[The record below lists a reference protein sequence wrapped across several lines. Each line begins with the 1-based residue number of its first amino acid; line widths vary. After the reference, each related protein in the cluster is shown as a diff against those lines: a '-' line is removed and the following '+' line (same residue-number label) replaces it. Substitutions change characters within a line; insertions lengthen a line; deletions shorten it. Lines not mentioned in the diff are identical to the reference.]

1 MTLTT
6 ILNKGVTGLTA
17 QSNALNV
24 ISDNIANAST
34 TGYKASDT
42 QFSALVAEA
51 GGFDGS
57 GVRAS
62 SRLLAD
68 TSGSV
73 SQTGVTT
80 NAAIVGDGFFAVT
93 AVDPMTGEATSVG
106 TGGSGDP
113 ELTRAGDF
121 QQDRFGHLVNGSGR
135 ALMGFA
141 VDPANPSA
149 RSASRSAADL
159 QLVSLDTAQSY
170 FAATSAVSLTATLP
184 AGLAAAQTP
193 SADNTVGVALSVV
206 DSTGKTGSV
215 ALRFMKT
222 ADNADGTSVWQA
234 YRSGATNGDGSAAGS
249 ADPSDPTTW
258 QSVGTMT
265 FAADG
270 SLSGGTAGS
279 EATLA
284 LDAAGT
290 LPALSVDLG
299 AYGSAGG
306 GSTGSGL
313 NVATGTDAVGTTIT
327 NVGQSNDGIPSGSLK
342 SVDLTA
348 DGFVRGTF
356 ADGKTRDFFRV
367 PDVAVTNATDLQAES
382 GAAYRVTDQSGGIR
396 FRDFGTGETSSA
408 SLATS
413 ATEGSNVSI
422 ESQFTTLITAQRAYS
437 ASSKIVSTADEM
449 TQTVLGMKN

>member
-68 TSGSV
+68 TGGSV
-73 SQTGVTT
+73 GQTGVTT

-93 AVDPMTGEATSVG
+93 AVDPMTGQATSVG

-141 VDPANPSA
+141 VDPANPSSD
-149 RSASRSAADL
+149 SASRSAADL

-170 FAATSAVSLTATLP
+170 FAATSTVSLTATLP

-193 SADNTVGVALSVV
+193 GIDNSVGVTLSVV
-206 DSTGKTGSV
+206 DSTGKAGSV

-222 ADNADGTSVWQA
+222 ADNPDGTSVWQA

-249 ADPSDPTTW
+249 ADPNDPTTW
-258 QSVGTMT
+258 QSVGTLT

-270 SLSGGTAGS
+270 SLDGGTAGS

-284 LDAAGT
+284 LDAAGS
-290 LPALSVDLG
+290 LPALSLDLG
-299 AYGSAGG
+299 AYGSTGG
-306 GSTGSGL
+306 GLT
-313 NVATGTDAVGTTIT
+313 VATGTDAVGTTIT

-382 GAAYRVTDQSGGIR
+382 GAAYQVTDESGGIR
-396 FRDFGTGETSSA
+396 FRDFGTGEASGA

-422 ESQFTTLITAQRAYS
+422 EGQFTTLITAQRAYS

>member
-17 QSNALNV
+17 QSNALNS

-51 GGFDGS
+51 DGFDGS
-57 GVRAS
+57 GVRAT

-68 TSGSV
+68 KSGSV
-73 SQTGVTT
+73 TQTAVTT

-93 AVDPMTGEATSVG
+93 AVDPSTGQATSVG
-106 TGGSGDP
+106 TGSSGDP

-149 RSASRSAADL
+149 SSASRSAADL
-159 QLVSLDTAQSY
+159 QLVSLDAAQSY
-170 FAATSAVSLTATLP
+170 FAATSTVSLSATLP
-184 AGLAAAQTP
+184 AGLAVAQTP
-193 SADNTVGVALSVV
+193 SADTSVGVTLSAV
-206 DSTGKTGSV
+206 DSTGKTGSLGL
-215 ALRFMKT
+215 AFMKT

-234 YRSGATNGDGSAAGS
+234 YRTGVTNGDGSAAGS
-249 ADPSDPTTW
+249 ATTDDPSSW
-258 QSVGTMT
+258 QAVGTVT

-270 SLSGGTAGS
+270 TLSGGTAGS
-279 EATLA
+279 EATLS
-284 LDAAGT
+284 LDAVGNM
-290 LPALSVDLG
+290 PAMTVDLG
-299 AYGSAGG
+299 AYGS
-306 GSTGSGL
+306 TGSVL
-313 NVATGTDAVGTTIT
+313 SVAKGTDAVGTTIT
-327 NVGQSNDGIPSGSLK
+327 NVGQSSDGIPSGSLQ

-367 PDVAVTNATDLQAES
+367 PDVTVVNATDLKAES
-382 GAAYRVTDQSGGIR
+382 GAAYQVTDQSGAMS
-396 FRDFGTGETSSA
+396 FRDFGTGTTSGS

-413 ATEGSNVSI
+413 AIEGSNVSI
-422 ESQFTTLITAQRAYS
+422 EGQFTTLITAQRAYS
-437 ASSKIVSTADEM
+437 ASSKIVTTADEM
-449 TQTVLGMKN
+449 TQTVLGLKN